1 LPVEDFL
8 FSAGGGFLF
17 GAVAGYAIKKVIK
30 IAAVVIGLFVAV
42 LAYLSYRGWVD
53 VKWVAMEDASRSTLT
68 DASQQVVHALN
79 NTATQFAVHPSTL
92 AGSGLDSS
100 YVWIRTRTNDGVQE
114 GVRRVV
120 DEKTNMNKL
129 GNIRCVN
136 STFNIN
142 YTPSICGPTILLL
155 VWLWAWLLRRTKR
168 LQPCRC
174 MLQSYPGIVMDISK
188 GIERYQD
195 TMFI

>member
-1 LPVEDFL
+1 MPVEDFL

-53 VKWVAMEDASRSTLT
+53 AKWVAMEDASRSTLT

-92 AGSGLDSS
+92 AGSGLDSD

-114 GVRRVV
+114 GL
-120 DEKTNMNKL
+120 E
-129 GNIRCVN
+129 
-136 STFNIN
+136 
-142 YTPSICGPTILLL
+142 
-155 VWLWAWLLRRTKR
+155 
-168 LQPCRC
+168 
-174 MLQSYPGIVMDISK
+174 
-188 GIERYQD
+188 E
-195 TMFI
+195 